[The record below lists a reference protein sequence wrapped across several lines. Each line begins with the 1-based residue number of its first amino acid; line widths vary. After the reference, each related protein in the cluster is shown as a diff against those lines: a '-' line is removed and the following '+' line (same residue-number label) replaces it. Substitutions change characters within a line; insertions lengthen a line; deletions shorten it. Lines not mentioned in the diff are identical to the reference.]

1 MLTIAVTVIGLWIYK
16 HYRVKVDGVNFT
28 FVFSV
33 LLKTTET
40 DPIEQK
46 FILKR
51 NYRKFYHQL

>member
-1 MLTIAVTVIGLWIYK
+1 MVLILFSFFG
-16 HYRVKVDGVNFT
+16 T
-28 FVFSV
+28 FEI
-33 LLKTTET
+33 TTEI